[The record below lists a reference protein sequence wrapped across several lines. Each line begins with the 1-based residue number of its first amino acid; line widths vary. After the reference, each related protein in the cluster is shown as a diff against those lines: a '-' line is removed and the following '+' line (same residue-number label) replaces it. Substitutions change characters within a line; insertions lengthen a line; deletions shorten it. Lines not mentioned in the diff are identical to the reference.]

1 MIFDTVP
8 VCICW
13 TFPTSHR
20 ALLDL
25 SHFFSPRLKFV
36 TVWYTTHPLHGAASW
51 VQHISWPHQPSLPR
65 SASPISA
72 SHSPPCSSALQVSCD
87 CSGLT

>member
-13 TFPTSHR
+13 TFPISHR

-25 SHFFSPRLKFV
+25 SHFFSPRLGFV
-36 TVWYTTHPLHGAASW
+36 TV
-51 VQHISWPHQPSLPR
+51 
-65 SASPISA
+65 
-72 SHSPPCSSALQVSCD
+72 
-87 CSGLT
+87 

>member
-13 TFPTSHR
+13 TFPISNR

-25 SHFFSPRLKFV
+25 SHFFSPRLGFV
-36 TVWYTTHPLHGAASW
+36 TV
-51 VQHISWPHQPSLPR
+51 
-65 SASPISA
+65 
-72 SHSPPCSSALQVSCD
+72 
-87 CSGLT
+87 